1 MTGQNTYLSFDHRVQ
16 LTKIIRQQGENDEA
30 VLFRT
35 TLTELSSDILS
46 ETSWRLLCTRARNE
60 LSPDE
65 VATFDST
72 LRLYFTNNEVEFYN
86 HGEVEVAENARKES
100 CG

>member
-1 MTGQNTYLSFDHRVQ
+1 MAGQNAYLSFDRTVR
-16 LTKIIRQQGENDEA
+16 LAEVMRQQSENDET

-35 TLTELSSDILS
+35 ALTELRSDTLS

-65 VATFDST
+65 VATFDSA
-72 LRLYFTNNEVEFYN
+72 LRLYFTNNEILQPW
-86 HGEVEVAENARKES
+86 EVAVTENARKES